1 MTTRENRGGARP
13 PDGVQ
18 RPASLPFARGP
29 NRSDMSELPGTPGT
43 PLPPGP
49 GEPGPVRQGQA
60 GTLRERLQGI
70 PGAPQTDV
78 GLTDGSQRPG
88 EPITSG
94 VGMGAGPGPEGLLPS
109 PGQLGDKLAAKDL
122 MAMYP
127 LIMRLATLPN
137 ATTETKIL
145 AQRIRANL
153 PVAPEQVPIP
163 GLEDGLSGPTQEG
176 S

>member
-1 MTTRENRGGARP
+1 MTSRENRGGPRA

-49 GEPGPVRQGQA
+49 AEPDKVNYGKA
-60 GTLRERLQGI
+60 GTLRERLRGL
-70 PGAPQTDV
+70 PGAPNPDV
-78 GLTDGSQRPG
+78 GLTDGTQRPD
-88 EPITSG
+88 EPLTSG
-94 VGMGAGPGPEGLLPS
+94 VDVGAGPGSQGLLPS
-109 PGQLGDKLAAKDL
+109 PNQLGDQLAAKEL

-137 ATTETKIL
+137 ATSETKIL

-153 PVAPEQVPIP
+153 PIAPEQVPQP
-163 GLEDGLSGPTQEG
+163 GLEDGLQGATQQG

>member
-1 MTTRENRGGARP
+1 MTSRENRGGPRA

-49 GEPGPVRQGQA
+49 AEPGPVRQGQA
-60 GTLRERLQGI
+60 GTLRERLKGL
-70 PGAPQTDV
+70 PRAPDTEV
-78 GLTDGSQRPG
+78 GLSDGSQRPD
-88 EPITSG
+88 EPLTAG
-94 VGMGAGPGPEGLLPS
+94 VGVGAGPGPEGLLPS
-109 PGQLGDKLAAKDL
+109 PGQLGDQLAAKEL
-122 MAMYP
+122 KAMYP

-153 PVAPEQVPIP
+153 PIAPEQVPIP
-163 GLEDGLSGPTQEG
+163 GQEDGLQG
-176 S
+176 STRQGS